1 MESENKWYHN
11 TVKDLLLLNTFKQK
25 DEKPYTAGLD
35 DTAIPHQRKLPKYRL
50 KKTSIP
56 QYRKPPCPPPLRQLT
71 SWMQP
76 CNLKAHEL
84 KLIAQNILLSKY
96 QLVNNSFSFLSHK
109 GIKDKIEIPE
119 YDHFTTIAWLSG
131 LSLHKKSRY
140 LLKHLLFE
148 DLVQTNSMDKEGLCT
163 VSTQIPVAKK
173 GLWSIKTYKQLHIE
187 YIQIPRRQACTLSQ
201 NLKPSRDYFTRVP
214 LLRAD

>member
-1 MESENKWYHN
+1 
-11 TVKDLLLLNTFKQK
+11 
-25 DEKPYTAGLD
+25 
-35 DTAIPHQRKLPKYRL
+35 
-50 KKTSIP
+50 
-56 QYRKPPCPPPLRQLT
+56 
-71 SWMQP
+71 MQP

-84 KLIAQNILLSKY
+84 KLIAQNILLNKY
-96 QLVNNSFSFLSHK
+96 QLVNKPYLRHK

-119 YDHFTTIAWLSG
+119 YDHFTTIAWLLGS
-131 LSLHKKSRY
+131 SLHKKSRY

-148 DLVQTNSMDKEGLCT
+148 DLVQTNSMDKDGLCI
-163 VSTQIPVAKK
+163 VSSQIPVAKK

>member
-1 MESENKWYHN
+1 MIPQYRTRENYRN
-11 TVKDLLLLNTFKQK
+11 TAWK
-25 DEKPYTAGLD
+25 KPQYSSLWT
-35 DTAIPHQRKLPKYRL
+35 Q
-50 KKTSIP
+50 

-84 KLIAQNILLSKY
+84 KLIAQNILLNKY
-96 QLVNNSFSFLSHK
+96 QLVNKPYLRHK

-131 LSLHKKSRY
+131 SSLHKKSRY

-148 DLVQTNSMDKEGLCT
+148 DLVQTNSMDKEGLYT
-163 VSTQIPVAKK
+163 VSSQIPVAKK

-201 NLKPSRDYFTRVP
+201 NLGIYFMVESHKCTGNIHSV
-214 LLRAD
+214 